1 MTWMTFKDFQQFLE
15 DGFSD
20 WAAVKVIAW
29 AISTGEL
36 PPPPAGDDWA
46 ASIAWQY
53 PTMPS
58 VDEQKEQSAL
68 AQKLK
73 NGQTTFR
80 KLLGPAWREQLEQF
94 SEEIAYARK
103 LNLPLSIF
111 ETVAGAKAESSE
123 EK

>member
-1 MTWMTFKDFQQFLE
+1 
-15 DGFSD
+15 
-20 WAAVKVIAW
+20 
-29 AISTGEL
+29 
-36 PPPPAGDDWA
+36 
-46 ASIAWQY
+46 
-53 PTMPS
+53 MPS

-111 ETVAGAKAESSE
+111 ETVAGAKADSSE